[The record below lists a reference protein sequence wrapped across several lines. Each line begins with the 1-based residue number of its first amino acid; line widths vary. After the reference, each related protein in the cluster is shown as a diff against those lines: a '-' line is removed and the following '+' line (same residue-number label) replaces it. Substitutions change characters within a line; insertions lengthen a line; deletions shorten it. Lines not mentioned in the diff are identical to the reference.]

1 MGGIY
6 IHIPFC
12 RDKCSYCDFFSGNQ
26 LYLIDSYVDALI
38 KEVNLRADY
47 LPDKKIGTI
56 YFGGGTPSLLSS
68 DHLAKI
74 LKAVH
79 ANFMVNT
86 NAEITMEC
94 NPEDIDSVYV
104 SNLYDIGVNRISLG
118 IQFLDDAMLLKFN
131 RKHSRKLIFK
141 SLEILNNSRLTNLS
155 IDLIYAVP
163 DIFDIV
169 LRDSLE
175 ELLRFDIK
183 HVSAYSLTI
192 AKNSQLFWKIERGE
206 FVEGSDELF
215 LSQYEIIR
223 SYLES
228 RGFQHYEVSN
238 YALEGFYS
246 AHNLAYWNQI
256 PYLGIGVAAHSYDL
270 VSRRWNRTSIKRYIT
285 ELEDEQPKVSCEFE
299 QLSIN
304 QLYNEY
310 IILKLR
316 TFQGLSLKYI
326 NENFGANLY
335 SHFLEKVEIL
345 KDANHFIYKGDLI
358 ISKESDLLIGD
369 YLAKVLMY

>member
-169 LRDSLE
+169 L
-175 ELLRFDIK
+175 
-183 HVSAYSLTI
+183 
-192 AKNSQLFWKIERGE
+192 
-206 FVEGSDELF
+206 
-215 LSQYEIIR
+215 
-223 SYLES
+223 
-228 RGFQHYEVSN
+228 
-238 YALEGFYS
+238 
-246 AHNLAYWNQI
+246 
-256 PYLGIGVAAHSYDL
+256 
-270 VSRRWNRTSIKRYIT
+270 
-285 ELEDEQPKVSCEFE
+285 
-299 QLSIN
+299 
-304 QLYNEY
+304 
-310 IILKLR
+310 
-316 TFQGLSLKYI
+316 
-326 NENFGANLY
+326 
-335 SHFLEKVEIL
+335 
-345 KDANHFIYKGDLI
+345 
-358 ISKESDLLIGD
+358 
-369 YLAKVLMY
+369 